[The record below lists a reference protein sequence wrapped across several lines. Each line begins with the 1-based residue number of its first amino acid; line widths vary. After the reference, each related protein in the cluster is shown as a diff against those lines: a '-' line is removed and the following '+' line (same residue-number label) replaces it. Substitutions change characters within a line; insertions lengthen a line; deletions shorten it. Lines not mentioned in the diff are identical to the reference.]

1 MVSEEEHLQAL
12 VAQSGDH
19 PVLRDALSGSIA
31 VKDTVEAAAVR
42 VKVDQ
47 LVREAERGGL
57 VGAAQATEV
66 RQALGQRVNTSFGT
80 RAEESALDVYER
92 RTGNTVR
99 GRNDERMSLDF
110 GAFRVVGMCDGNRVI
125 QRLAMGSDPLQVQRG
140 HSSSCR
146 GRRREMYGGTGR
158 YMEIH

>member
-1 MVSEEEHLQAL
+1 VVSEEEHLQAL

-110 GAFRVVGMCDGNRVI
+110 GAFRVVGMCDGIADEPHFV
-125 QRLAMGSDPLQVQRG
+125 DRG
-140 HSSSCR
+140 GGGGRGGCR
-146 GRRREMYGGTGR
+146 SVGDHICRRPF
-158 YMEIH
+158 